1 MAKKAATILAEAQQD
16 LLETNARLSDT
27 GRRRDQLLLAG
38 DERGLDAIEG
48 ELAGL
53 QKAAVRQA
61 DRIRLLEE
69 QARQEEAAAV
79 VKRRGDLV
87 VDSRRSS
94 PRPIAKPTNC
104 RTSSPRLKRSSVASL
119 NCGLMP
125 GPHGRSATRTP
136 TPLRALPKAPLCRAP
151 PSNGCFPGT
160 CTESERGRFLAGD
173 RVRSK
178 RKISPAPLSPRNEVR
193 GRPLDITPFADAL
206 RAASKF
212 AVDMMKGK
220 GKLDP
225 LAALPPAGNGQ
236 TSHTDETP
244 SPGPVRSDQQERLA
258 ALLKKQAALAEE
270 HDPGRR
276 GRLSG
281 KSSRK
286 SPRFHRSNKSWLIPP
301 PRLPQPI

>member
-1 MAKKAATILAEAQQD
+1 MWRIEMAKKAATTLLSEAQQE
-16 LLETNARLSDT
+16 LVETNVKLSDI

-87 VDSRRSS
+87 LKFEKKLQVADAKADELQATMAKAEQLFREIITLRTDARAAWPIGDSHANAAAGTAEGAALSGAAVRRLLSWHLYRIGA
-94 PRPIAKPTNC
+94 RPFLGG
-104 RTSSPRLKRSSVASL
+104 R
-119 NCGLMP
+119 P
-125 GPHGRSATRTP
+125 GEI
-136 TPLRALPKAPLCRAP
+136 KEED
-151 PSNGCFPGT
+151 FPGAA
-160 CTESERGRFLAGD
+160 C
-173 RVRSK
+173 
-178 RKISPAPLSPRNEVR
+178 PRNEVR

-220 GKLDP
+220 LDP
-225 LAALPPAGNGQ
+225 LAALPPARNG
-236 TSHTDETP
+236 TFHTDETP

-270 HDPGRR
+270 MTPAGEAAYQQVVAEIAA
-276 GRLSG
+276 LS
-281 KSSRK
+281 
-286 SPRFHRSNKSWLIPP
+286 
-301 PRLPQPI
+301 

>member
-1 MAKKAATILAEAQQD
+1 MV
-16 LLETNARLSDT
+16 ETNAKLSDT

-87 VDSRRSS
+87 VRFEKKLAEADREADELQNLLAQAEKKFRRIIELRTDARAAWPIGDSHANAVAGTAEGAALSGAAVKRLLSWHLYRIGA
-94 PRPIAKPTNC
+94 RPFLGG
-104 RTSSPRLKRSSVASL
+104 R
-119 NCGLMP
+119 P
-125 GPHGRSATRTP
+125 GEIVEES
-136 TPLRALPKAPLCRAP
+136 
-151 PSNGCFPGT
+151 FPGAV
-160 CTESERGRFLAGD
+160 C
-173 RVRSK
+173 
-178 RKISPAPLSPRNEVR
+178 PRNEVR

-220 GKLDP
+220 LDP

-236 TSHTDETP
+236 TVHTDETP

-258 ALLKKQAALAEE
+258 ALLKKQAGFAEDMTPAGEAAYQQVVAEIAAL
-270 HDPGRR
+270 
-276 GRLSG
+276 S
-281 KSSRK
+281 
-286 SPRFHRSNKSWLIPP
+286 
-301 PRLPQPI
+301 